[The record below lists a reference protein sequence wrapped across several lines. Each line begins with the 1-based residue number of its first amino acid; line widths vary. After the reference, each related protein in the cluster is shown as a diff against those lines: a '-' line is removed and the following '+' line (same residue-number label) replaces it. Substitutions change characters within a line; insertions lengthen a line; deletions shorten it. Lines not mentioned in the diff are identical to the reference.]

1 MRSIRTQT
9 LYDDAKHPVAV
20 QIPYADWLEVEAQL
34 RLADV
39 QGATG
44 GAQPFRPG
52 ATAAALAKYAGVL
65 SLSEDPLEYQTRIR
79 EEWP

>member
-34 RLADV
+34 RLTDV
-39 QGATG
+39 RGATD

-52 ATAAALAKYAGVL
+52 ATEATLSKHAGVL
-65 SLSEDPLEYQTRIR
+65 RLSEDPLEYQRKIR

>member
-20 QIPYADWLEVEAQL
+20 QIPYADWLKIKAQL
-34 RLADV
+34 RIKDV
-39 QGATG
+39 RGTTHGAL
-44 GAQPFRPG
+44 PLRPG
-52 ATAAALAKYAGVL
+52 ATAATLNKYAGVL
-65 SLSEDPLEYQTRIR
+65 HLSEDPLKYQRGVR